1 MRRLQI
7 YLAIS
12 VVVVIGAIIATVVSG
27 NSPVLGLDLKGGI
40 SVTYQPVGSP
50 KSSALDETLRIINN
64 RVNTF
69 GVAEP
74 SISRQG
80 NDIVVEL
87 PGVKDQQK
95 ALSLVGRT
103 AQLRFRPVLADVP
116 PEPASA
122 STSKAKGAASTTT
135 TTTPPATEKAIQQAI
150 ATCDASTIQ
159 SLLNSGVNLPT
170 TQLQNDD
177 ASNCVILPI
186 RNSKDR
192 LLLAPVTAKASLG
205 VPPGLSGSD
214 VSSATSTFAAGQGYA
229 VEMTLKSS
237 GLAKFN
243 TLAATSYKQTAP
255 RNEVA
260 IVLDGVVQS
269 NPAFQSS
276 SFSGAVQI
284 TGNFTSGQASD
295 LATIINYGALPVQLK
310 PIDVQQVSPTLGS
323 DDLNAGIAAGLIGL
337 VLVALYML
345 AYYRI
350 LGLVVILGLGVSASL
365 LYAIVSGL
373 GPSLHL
379 ALTLSGVTGIIVS
392 VGITVDSYVVY
403 YERLKDEVRSGR
415 TVRSSVDRGFTRSF
429 RTIVA
434 ADLVSLI
441 GAGALWALAIGSVK
455 GFALFLGLATIL
467 DLVVSYFFMHPL
479 VSILARNPKLVRMR
493 GVGIAA
499 GLDAPKVNA

>member
-1 MRRLQI
+1 MRRLKI
-7 YLAIS
+7 YLLVS
-12 VVVVIGAIIATVVSG
+12 VVVVIVAIGATILSG
-27 NSPVLGLDLKGGI
+27 NAPVLGLDLKGGI
-40 SVTYQPVGSP
+40 SVTYEPVGTP
-50 KSSALDETLRIINN
+50 KAGALSETLKIINN

-87 PGVKDQQK
+87 PGVKDQAK
-95 ALSLVGRT
+95 ALRLVGRT
-103 AQLRFRPVLADVP
+103 AQLRFRPVLAQVP
-116 PEPASA
+116 PVPAAAA
-122 STSKAKGAASTTT
+122 SAKGATTT
-135 TTTPPATEKAIQQAI
+135 TTTPPANEKALQA
-150 ATCDASTIQ
+150 AVASCDSTQIQ
-159 SLLNSGVNLPT
+159 SLLTANTVLPT
-170 TQLQNDD
+170 TPLENDD
-177 ASNCVILPI
+177 ANNCVVLPI
-186 RNSKDR
+186 RSSKDR
-192 LLLAPVTAKASLG
+192 LLLAPVNTKASLG
-205 VPPGLSGSD
+205 VPPGLSGGD
-214 VSSATSTFAAGQGYA
+214 VSGATSTFASGQGYA
-229 VEMTLKSS
+229 VEMTLKGA

-243 TLAATSYKQTAP
+243 ALAAASFQQQAP

-269 NPAFQSS
+269 NPAFQTG
-276 SFSGAVQI
+276 SFSGPVQI
-284 TGNFTSGQASD
+284 TGNFTQGQASD
-295 LATIINYGALPVQLK
+295 LATIINYGALPVQLRA
-310 PIDVQQVSPTLGS
+310 IDVQQVSPTLGS
-323 DDLNAGIAAGLIGL
+323 DDLNAGIAAGIIGL
-337 VLVALYML
+337 ALVALYML
-345 AYYRI
+345 AYYRV
-350 LGLVVILGLGVSASL
+350 LGLVVILGLGVSGAL

-403 YERLKDEVRSGR
+403 FERLKDEVRTGR

-455 GFALFLGLATIL
+455 GFALFLGIATIL

-479 VSILARNPKLVRMR
+479 VSLLARRPELVRMR

-499 GLDAPKVNA
+499 GLDVPAARA